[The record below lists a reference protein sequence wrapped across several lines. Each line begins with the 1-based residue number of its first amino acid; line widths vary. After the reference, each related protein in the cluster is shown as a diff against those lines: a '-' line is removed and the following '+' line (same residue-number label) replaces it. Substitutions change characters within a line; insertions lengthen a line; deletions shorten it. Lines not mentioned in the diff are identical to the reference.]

1 MMINMIKIIKIAIE
15 KTTLKPMTT
24 LELDLVVA
32 LVGAVVLDVLDVVLV
47 VGPDVLDVVL
57 MVGPDV
63 LDVVLMVDPDVC
75 DVILVVH
82 SNVLDVVLMIGPVP
96 VQANK

>member
-1 MMINMIKIIKIAIE
+1 MIKITKIAI
-15 KTTLKPMTT
+15 KKATPKPMIT

-32 LVGAVVLDVLDVVLV
+32 LVGTVVLDVLDVVLI
-47 VGPDVLDVVL
+47 
-57 MVGPDV
+57 
-63 LDVVLMVDPDVC
+63 VDPDVC

-82 SNVLDVVLMIGPVP
+82 SNVLDVLFMIGPVP